1 MLYPPPI
8 GTMAEFSLPTKTSAR
23 RVGRPSLLNARTLT
37 MLAFAAALAWSL
49 AQAGVWGRDVINE
62 RGWPLVW
69 RFVHAAGRPDLSPS
83 FLRLTLQSTLVTLAY
98 AVCGTTLSLVIGGV
112 GGMLG
117 SEVWWHA
124 VMPQRT
130 GSKRSL
136 APWAA
141 PWLAVRTVLALPR
154 AIHEVIWGLFFINII
169 GLDPLTAILAIAIPF
184 GAITAKVFAEILDE
198 TPRDVWHAVQH
209 SGVSPFKALL
219 YSIIPQAFPD
229 LLSYAFYRFEC
240 AIRAAAVLGLIGAGG
255 LGYQILLS
263 LQSLRY
269 EQMWTLLWALIALT
283 GLTDLWSSW
292 LRRRLH
298 LANRIDLNAGRP
310 GRNKGTYQ
318 SDLAAKVS
326 LVLAALLIPFAFW
339 YTNADLGKLFAPR
352 TMRLLGEVVHASFP
366 PRWDAPVVAELFR
379 LGAQTLS
386 MSILAMSFAG
396 AGGLLLSFPAAR
408 NVLVGS
414 GMLETGRHGIGHDVV
429 APVLF
434 VLTRGVLLVARAL
447 GEPIWALLVL
457 FVLFPG
463 VLPGALALGLYNLG
477 ILGRLMAE
485 VTENVDRRPL
495 RALAAGGASGPQV
508 FLYGVLPTTVP
519 RNLLYV
525 LYRWEVCIRA
535 TVVVGLVGAG
545 GLGRL
550 LTEQLSSFD
559 YRSVVTTLI
568 FFIGLTIVVDFISA
582 AMRRAI
588 R

>member
-1 MLYPPPI
+1 M
-8 GTMAEFSLPTKTSAR
+8 
-23 RVGRPSLLNARTLT
+23 GRPSLGNARTLT
-37 MLAFAAALAWSL
+37 LLAFGAAVLWSL
-49 AQAGVWGRDVINE
+49 GQAGVWGRDLVNE
-62 RGWPLVW
+62 RGWALVW
-69 RFVHAAGRPDLSPS
+69 RFVHAAGRPDLGLS
-83 FLRLTLQSTLVTLAY
+83 FLGLTFQSALVTLAY

-124 VMPQRT
+124 VMRQRT
-130 GSKRSL
+130 GSKRSR
-136 APWAA
+136 AVEAA
-141 PWLAVRTVLALPR
+141 PWLGVRAVLAMPR

-209 SGVSPFKALL
+209 SGVSPFKALV

-298 LANRIDLNAGRP
+298 LANRIDLHAGSQA
-310 GRNKGTYQ
+310 RNTGMYQ
-318 SDLAAKVS
+318 HDVAAKLS
-326 LVLAALLIPFAFW
+326 LALAALLIPWGFW
-339 YTNADLGKLFAPR
+339 YVNADIAKLFTPR
-352 TMRLLGEVVHASFP
+352 TTRLLGEVVYASFP
-366 PRWDAPVVAELFR
+366 PRWDAPLVVELFA
-379 LGAQTLS
+379 LGSQTLS
-386 MSILAMSFAG
+386 MSILAMTFAG
-396 AGGLLLSFPAAR
+396 GGGLLLSFPAAR
-408 NVLVGS
+408 NGLGG
-414 GMLETGRHGIGHDVV
+414 GMLGTGGGGIDHRLV

-434 VLTRGVLLVARAL
+434 VLTRGALLVARAL
-447 GEPIWALLVL
+447 GEPIWAFLVL

-463 VLPGALALGLYNLG
+463 VLPGALALGLYNVG

-485 VTENVDRRPL
+485 VTENVDQRPL
-495 RALAAGGASGPQV
+495 RALAAQGASGPQV

-519 RNLLYV
+519 RSLLYV

-550 LTEQLSSFD
+550 LAEQLSSFD

-568 FFIGLTIVVDFISA
+568 FFIGLTVVVDLISA
-582 AMRRAI
+582 AVRRAI